1 MIHADNATANP
12 SGSLRVIDTDKGAVC
27 AKNERP
33 LDFNQRG
40 PQGPQGIQGIQG
52 IQGETGAIG
61 PTGATG
67 SQGLKGDQHGA
78 TGAAGVSDAYISRGG
93 GDISG
98 DGTHTVTSINLPAGN
113 YTLTGTAQLHNQD
126 RDEQDAD
133 CTLSTGSSMVVRMGG
148 QYYNELLGELLRHR
162 KHGGRRRRRPAE
174 RAIGWRNRV
183 DALPHLQG
191 LREQREA
198 DRGEGRD
205 VARLTGG
212 LESGVTPVGTRCGP
226 ASLAPVG
233 SSNGHSCVSP
243 VRTSVARR
251 APRTRSGARL

>member
-1 MIHADNATANP
+1 MKNPIKRQRFGVAALIAAVAALASGVAYATVPDAGGVIHACYNATANP

-40 PQGPQGIQGIQG
+40 PQGPQGIQGVQG
-52 IQGETGAIG
+52 IQGETGATG
-61 PTGATG
+61 ATGATG
-67 SQGLKGDQHGA
+67 SQGLKGDTGA

-148 QYYNELLGELLRHR
+148 QYYNELLSANYYDIASTVGVVVEDLLSVPS
-162 KHGGRRRRRPAE
+162 GGGIASM
-174 RAIGWRNRV
+174 
-183 DALPHLQG
+183 HCHTY
-191 LREQREA
+191 
-198 DRGEGRD
+198 RGSASNAKLIA
-205 VARLTGG
+205 VK
-212 LESGVTPVGTRCGP
+212 VGTLHG
-226 ASLAPVG
+226 
-233 SSNGHSCVSP
+233 
-243 VRTSVARR
+243 
-251 APRTRSGARL
+251 